1 MKTKKTLF
9 WSAVRNTKIKVTIF
23 ALIIDYYLKNV
34 VYIEIINKIII
45 IIILHVTLKIMKY
58 YIIAVALVINQN
70 QKSTYKIAIFVILK
84 IKHWK
89 HSKKILS
96 KEFQD

>member
-1 MKTKKTLF
+1 
-9 WSAVRNTKIKVTIF
+9 
-23 ALIIDYYLKNV
+23 
-34 VYIEIINKIII
+34 
-45 IIILHVTLKIMKY
+45 MKY

>member
-1 MKTKKTLF
+1 M
-9 WSAVRNTKIKVTIF
+9 
-23 ALIIDYYLKNV
+23 

-45 IIILHVTLKIMKY
+45 IIVLHVTLKIMKY

-84 IKHWK
+84 IKH
-89 HSKKILS
+89 
-96 KEFQD
+96 